1 MKLYPTLCTYILF
14 GYARFYLGVKDGGE
28 VCVNVPTAF
37 GCVSGSHFWKE
48 HSFGEGAPGTS
59 GPCAHRPGEG
69 AVTSIRVLRRPGP
82 LNRRAY
88 EPLLELPTTDQE

>member
-1 MKLYPTLCTYILF
+1 M
-14 GYARFYLGVKDGGE
+14 VGGGR
-28 VCVNVPTAF
+28 VNAPTAF
-37 GCVSGSHFWKE
+37 GCVSESHFWKE

-59 GPCAHRPGEG
+59 VPCAGEG

-88 EPLLELPTTDQE
+88 EPLLESPTMDQE